1 MPESIN
7 QWATEYLGSIF
18 LSLALWTVGA
28 AIVGFIAGV
37 VLFFFLRL
45 VRIYRF
51 KFQLGG
57 LVAFLLFV
65 YTVGITTVALGFIG
79 LFESAKRQSETLVS
93 DPENQEM
100 IGQFSGALTSRG
112 AAIAYAYGEG
122 VQSTGNEDPD
132 FAALLKEVQA
142 FDKGE
147 WGIDISKSDAAFDSI
162 SDEAI
167 QRNYEKLYEL
177 VFKNTAENES
187 DLRNSIKPVLDW
199 FIKPEDLNA
208 QKILSPIRSTLSAIE
223 TNRGSQS
230 QSDPVYSKE
239 IKQYTGEKT
248 ADFIQTNLT
257 FWIRSQQVFAGIVV
271 IIALAVPVLII
282 VVLKIVSRSSSKT
295 PPPLSA

>member
-28 AIVGFIAGV
+28 AIIGFIAGV
-37 VLFFFLRL
+37 VLYFFLRL

-65 YTVGITTVALGFIG
+65 YTVGITTVSLGFIG
-79 LFESAKRQSETLVS
+79 LLEGAKRQSETLVS
-93 DPENQEM
+93 DPEKQEM
-100 IGQFSGALTSRG
+100 IGRFSGALTSRG

-122 VQSTGNEDPD
+122 VRSTGNEDPD

-167 QRNYEKLYEL
+167 QRNYETLYEL
-177 VFKNTAENES
+177 VFKNAGNNES

-208 QKILSPIRSTLSAIE
+208 QKIVSPMRNTLSEII
-223 TNRGSQS
+223 TKRSSQS
-230 QSDPVYSKE
+230 QSDPVYSEE
-239 IKQYTGEKT
+239 IKQHTGEKT
-248 ADFIQTNLT
+248 ANFIRTNLT
-257 FWIRSQQVFAGIVV
+257 FWIRSQQVFSGIII
-271 IIALAVPVLII
+271 IIALAVPALII
-282 VVLKIVSRSSSKT
+282 IVLKIVSRSTSKA

>member
-7 QWATEYLGSIF
+7 QWATEYLGTIF
-18 LSLALWTVGA
+18 LSLALWTVGS

-37 VLFFFLRL
+37 VLYFLLRL
-45 VRIYRF
+45 VRIYRL

-79 LFESAKRQSETLVS
+79 LFEGTKRQSETLVS

-100 IGQFSGALTSRG
+100 IGRFSGALTSRG

-122 VQSTGNEDPD
+122 VRSTGNEDPD

-147 WGIDISKSDAAFDSI
+147 WGIDISKSDAAFDRI

-177 VFKNTAENES
+177 VFKNAGNNEN
-187 DLRNSIKPVLDW
+187 DLRNSIKPVLNW

-208 QKILSPIRSTLSAIE
+208 QKILSPIRNTLSAIK
-223 TNRGSQS
+223 TKRSPKS
-230 QSDPVYSKE
+230 QSDPVYSAE
-239 IKQYTGEKT
+239 IKHHTGEKT
-248 ADFIQTNLT
+248 TDFIRTNLT
-257 FWIRSQQVFAGIVV
+257 FWIRAQQVFAGIVTC
-271 IIALAVPVLII
+271 IALAVPPLII
-282 VVLKIVSRSSSKT
+282 VVLKIVSRSSPKA
-295 PPPLSA
+295 PPALST